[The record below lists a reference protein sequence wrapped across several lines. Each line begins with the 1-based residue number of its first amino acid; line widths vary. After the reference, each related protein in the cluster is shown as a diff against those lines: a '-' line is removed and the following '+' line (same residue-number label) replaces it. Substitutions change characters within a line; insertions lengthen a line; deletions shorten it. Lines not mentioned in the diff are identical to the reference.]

1 MLRIH
6 ENLIVGYYSID
17 KEHIIWHSNDKFYPS
32 QKSHMT
38 ILSKPFLKWAGGK
51 SKLVPIL
58 SEHLGVKGRLVEPFV
73 GSGSVFMGTD
83 FNDYLLCDSNPDLIG
98 LFNNLKHYPKDLI
111 LQVNDIFDG
120 RYNNEKA
127 FYELRSEFN
136 QLSSESL
143 RKSVLFVYL
152 NKHAF
157 NGLCRYNSKG
167 FFNVP
172 YGRYSSPTAPIREM
186 ELFSEKSKRA
196 EFICTVFSKTFAMV
210 KEGDVVYCDPPYVP
224 LSSSSNFT
232 AYSKGAFNDEHQEC
246 LAKLAESCKGK
257 NIKVVISNHDTEFT
271 RRIYSTAVLHELDVH
286 RSISSKSSTRGK
298 VGELIA
304 VYE

>member
-1 MLRIH
+1 LRIH

-32 QKSHMT
+32 KKSHMT

-196 EFICTVFSKTFAMV
+196 EFICTDFSKTFAMV

-232 AYSKGAFNDEHQEC
+232 AYSKGAFNNEHQEC

-257 NIKVVISNHDTEFT
+257 NIKVVISNHDTDFT